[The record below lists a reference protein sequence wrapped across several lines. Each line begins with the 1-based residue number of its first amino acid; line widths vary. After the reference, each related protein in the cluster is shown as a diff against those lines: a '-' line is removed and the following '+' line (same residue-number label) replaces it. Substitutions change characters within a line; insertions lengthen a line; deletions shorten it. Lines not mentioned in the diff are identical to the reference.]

1 MRMKFSIFFTTN
13 VRPVTTLDDLRFM
26 TSLPVVD
33 LTSCSRY
40 LIFFIAQ
47 SMVGLRIG
55 CCLAVV
61 TGMNFCREFPK
72 VGSDIPIFAQL
83 DAAIV
88 GIAQQRKPP
97 RSEGRHAL
105 VPPSICLFITVTHHH
120 LPPRWL
126 IGASFRLSSPSSWI
140 AV

>member
-1 MRMKFSIFFTTN
+1 MNFSIFFTTN

-40 LIFFIAQ
+40 LIFLNAQ
-47 SMVGLRIG
+47 SMVALRIG
-55 CCLAVV
+55 CRLVVV
-61 TGMNFCREFPK
+61 TGMNLCSP
-72 VGSDIPIFAQL
+72 GGPDIPIFAQL

-97 RSEGRHAL
+97 PEAR
-105 VPPSICLFITVTHHH
+105 VLFITVTHHH

-126 IGASFRLSSPSSWI
+126 TGALILVVESIFLDCCLPCL
-140 AV
+140 AL